1 MENTIFENTIFIKV
15 RIDYTHK
22 GNEMHEQTAADMVVK
37 RMEELCSIVD
47 GVQVT
52 NVEVYLDGEELK
64 R

>member
-1 MENTIFENTIFIKV
+1 MENTIFIKV

-37 RMEELCSIVD
+37 RMEELCTIVD